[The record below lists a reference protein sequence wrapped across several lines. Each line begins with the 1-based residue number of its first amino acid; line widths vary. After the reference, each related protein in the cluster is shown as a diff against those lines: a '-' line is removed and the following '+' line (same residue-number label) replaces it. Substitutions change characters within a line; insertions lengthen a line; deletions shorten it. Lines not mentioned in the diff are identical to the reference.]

1 MTDVSEIPDE
11 QPAVETPSSD
21 GRTLASDGPAQ
32 ASDVSAQAPSE
43 PASVAAPVDLD
54 AVERDL
60 TAVEVALNRL
70 ADGTY
75 WTDEVTGQPIPEDVL
90 VRNPLARRV

>member
-1 MTDVSEIPDE
+1 MSGDIQPEFISDYRDRVSEIPEE
-11 QPAVETPSSD
+11 QQP
-21 GRTLASDGPAQ
+21 
-32 ASDVSAQAPSE
+32 
-43 PASVAAPVDLD
+43 PVDLD

-75 WTDEVTGQPIPEDVL
+75 WTDEITGQPIPEDVL
-90 VRNPLARRV
+90 VDDPLARRA

>member
-1 MTDVSEIPDE
+1 LLPTTVTDVSEVPDE
-11 QPAVETPSSD
+11 QPATTV
-21 GRTLASDGPAQ
+21 PA
-32 ASDVSAQAPSE
+32 
-43 PASVAAPVDLD
+43 PAAEAVDLD

-75 WTDEVTGQPIPEDVL
+75 WTDEITGQPLPQDVL
-90 VRNPLARRV
+90 ARNPLARRA

>member
-1 MTDVSEIPDE
+1 VTDVSEIPDE

-21 GRTLASDGPAQ
+21 GPTQASDGPAQ
-32 ASDVSAQAPSE
+32 APSE
-43 PASVAAPVDLD
+43 PAAPVDLD

-75 WTDEVTGQPIPEDVL
+75 WTDEVTGQPIPDDAL
-90 VRNPLARRV
+90 VRDPLARRV